1 MIQVLLILFCTII
14 TNIDMRKLTTK
25 FFLDL
30 VYDNYIVQQ
39 VFCDILGIVPWD
51 GKVNK
56 LPFFTFSKVI
66 LDLLK

>member
-1 MIQVLLILFCTII
+1 MMIQVLILFCTII
-14 TNIDMRKLTTK
+14 TIIDMRKLTAK

-56 LPFFTFSKVI
+56 LPFSK
-66 LDLLK
+66 LKKNYIRFA